1 MTVLDYDYYFYSKE
15 SIDQVQRQKV
25 KISQVNTHSW
35 DIEWNNPD
43 NLMNGIEVNYTVQ
56 VIYGGIIIWDRVTYN
71 NNSIRVTQSDIK
83 KFLCLPLTLNI
94 TAKSYTLSS
103 GPVSI
108 SQFQFPKGMITES
121 HFLT

>member
-1 MTVLDYDYYFYSKE
+1 M
-15 SIDQVQRQKV
+15 QRQKV
-25 KISQVNTHSW
+25 KISQVNTDSW
-35 DIEWNNPD
+35 DIEWNHPD